1 MIGFCEPAS
10 PLHFRH
16 ETPFF
21 PTADGQ
27 RAASVSFASKYPAR
41 FVQSRVARPSPPA
54 VARVIRRHS
63 TTCCGATVPSSS
75 RRQHPT
81 GTGPDRLIR
90 VRIVRSSAYA
100 ALLWRC
106 LYSGQSSALSSATK
120 RAGFG
125 LEGFSDARP
134 SDRPRLQHPS
144 RFRLSIFDDE
154 PAASSVSMGGRP
166 TAHPEDPVCA
176 TVSPAAAILKTDS
189 WICLAQDPQIWL
201 DRCRPDSSRERTP
214 GGVEASDV
222 VVSRRKRTVFVD
234 ATQSVID
241 AAAGSR
247 PRQAKRKRT
256 MPHQLDKLLS
266 SFAESD
272 APTFAVRDQLAAV
285 R

>member
-1 MIGFCEPAS
+1 
-10 PLHFRH
+10 
-16 ETPFF
+16 
-21 PTADGQ
+21 
-27 RAASVSFASKYPAR
+27 
-41 FVQSRVARPSPPA
+41 
-54 VARVIRRHS
+54 
-63 TTCCGATVPSSS
+63 
-75 RRQHPT
+75 
-81 GTGPDRLIR
+81 
-90 VRIVRSSAYA
+90 
-100 ALLWRC
+100 
-106 LYSGQSSALSSATK
+106 
-120 RAGFG
+120 
-125 LEGFSDARP
+125 
-134 SDRPRLQHPS
+134 
-144 RFRLSIFDDE
+144 
-154 PAASSVSMGGRP
+154 MGGRP

-176 TVSPAAAILKTDS
+176 TLSPAAAILKTDS